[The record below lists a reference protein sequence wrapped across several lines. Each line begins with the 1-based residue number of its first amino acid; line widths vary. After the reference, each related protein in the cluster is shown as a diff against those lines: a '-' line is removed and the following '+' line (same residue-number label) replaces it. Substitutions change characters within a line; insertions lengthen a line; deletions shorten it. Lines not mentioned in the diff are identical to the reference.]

1 MLDDCADSDLTEPIS
16 NWFEPLSENPANSHT
31 ENSNYALERLRELI
45 AVSAFGRDGK
55 LPTERSLSERLGVGR
70 REIRR
75 AFEVLEAEGLIWR
88 KQGAGTFLGQRP
100 DSWSDH
106 AASLVAGTNFM
117 EIMEVRLRLEPQL
130 AQLAAMRAKPGDIGR
145 MRETCAKIYERTDA
159 DWRELWDGS
168 LHRLIAQS
176 AGNQLFLSLFDVV
189 NRVRQD
195 PVWQAV
201 RERARRADRTLKES
215 RDQHAEIIDAI
226 EARDPA
232 KAGEAMRNHL
242 LTLQERLIRQTS
254 MDHLDR
260 PFSTEGDV

>member
-1 MLDDCADSDLTEPIS
+1 MTDNSKILGP
-16 NWFEPLSENPANSHT
+16 ENA
-31 ENSNYALERLRELI
+31 NYALERLRELI

-55 LPTERSLSERLGVGR
+55 LPTERTLSERLGVGR

-75 AFEVLEAEGLIWR
+75 ALEVLEAEGLIWR
-88 KQGAGTFLGQRP
+88 KQGAGTFLGQKP
-100 DSWSDH
+100 DSWGDH
-106 AASLVAGTNFM
+106 AASLVDGTNFM

-130 AQLAAMRAKPGDIGR
+130 AQLAAMRAKPSDIAR
-145 MRETCAKIYERTDA
+145 MRETCSKIYERTDA

-195 PVWQAV
+195 PSWQAV
-201 RERARRADRTLKES
+201 RERARRIDRTLKES
-215 RDQHAEIIDAI
+215 RDQHDEIIDAI
-226 EARDPA
+226 AERDPS

-254 MDHLDR
+254 MDHLDH
-260 PFSTEGDV
+260 SSKGDG

>member
-1 MLDDCADSDLTEPIS
+1 MNDTSSIFSPDNA
-16 NWFEPLSENPANSHT
+16 
-31 ENSNYALERLRELI
+31 NYALERLRELI
-45 AVSAFGRDGK
+45 TVSAFGKDGK
-55 LPTERSLSERLGVGR
+55 LPTERTLAERLGVGR
-70 REIRR
+70 REVRR
-75 AFEVLEAEGLIWR
+75 SLEVLEAEGLLWR

-106 AASLVAGTNFM
+106 AASLVSGTNVM

-130 AQLAAMRAKPGDIGR
+130 AQLAAMRAKPQDIAR
-145 MRETCAKIYERTDA
+145 MRETCGKIYERTDA

-195 PVWQAV
+195 PAWQAV
-201 RERARRADRTLKES
+201 RERARRLDHTLKES

-226 EARDPA
+226 AERDPA

-242 LTLQERLIRQTS
+242 LTLQERLVRQTS
-254 MDHLDR
+254 MDHLDH
-260 PFSTEGDV
+260 PSKGEA

>member
-1 MLDDCADSDLTEPIS
+1 MNEKS
-16 NWFEPLSENPANSHT
+16 NIAGPDNA
-31 ENSNYALERLRELI
+31 NYALERLRELI

-55 LPTERSLSERLGVGR
+55 LPTERTLSERLGAGR

-75 AFEVLEAEGLIWR
+75 ALEVLEAEGLIWR
-88 KQGAGTFLGQRP
+88 RQGAGTFLGQRP

-106 AASLVAGTNFM
+106 AASLVPGTNFM
-117 EIMEVRLRLEPQL
+117 EIMEVRLRIEPQL
-130 AQLAAMRAKPGDIGR
+130 AQLAAMRAKPSDVVR
-145 MRETCAKIYERTDA
+145 MRETCVKIYERTDA

-195 PVWQAV
+195 PSWQAV
-201 RERARRADRTLKES
+201 RERARRLDHTLKES

-226 EARDPA
+226 AARDPS

-254 MDHLDR
+254 MDHLDHG
-260 PFSTEGDV
+260 SNGEI